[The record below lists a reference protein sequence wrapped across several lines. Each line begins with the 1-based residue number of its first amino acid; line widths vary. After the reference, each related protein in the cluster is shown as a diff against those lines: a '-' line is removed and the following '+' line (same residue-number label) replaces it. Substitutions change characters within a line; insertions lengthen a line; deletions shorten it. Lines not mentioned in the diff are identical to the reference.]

1 MVSPAKSPEPPTRRR
16 KKVGIS
22 AAQRLRLRF
31 MESVVV
37 WEGAVYRKRLVT
49 AFGVTENHISRDFKQ
64 YLHEYPN
71 SLAYDLSR
79 KRYLPGHAFK
89 PRYASGSTGE
99 YLGLLRTHCE
109 ATDVTDT
116 QLPGLPGPTAA
127 ETVPLQG
134 GGVDAETLQAITRAI
149 TDGTG
154 LEASYQSMSRPAPMT
169 AQLWPHAMV
178 FSGSRWHARAFH
190 QAENRFADFVLPRL
204 TVKHVIPE
212 TPAAAGSENDAAW
225 NALVAIAIQPAAH
238 LSPAQQDAIAKEY
251 GMGGKPGRWVWSC
264 RLRECVAPYFL
275 HLHRLDIKERKPRI
289 ELVDPTLR
297 ERYRFPDA

>member
-1 MVSPAKSPEPPTRRR
+1 
-16 KKVGIS
+16 
-22 AAQRLRLRF
+22 

-169 AQLWPHAMV
+169 AQL
-178 FSGSRWHARAFH
+178 
-190 QAENRFADFVLPRL
+190 L
-204 TVKHVIPE
+204 
-212 TPAAAGSENDAAW
+212 AACAG
-225 NALVAIAIQPAAH
+225 V
-238 LSPAQQDAIAKEY
+238 
-251 GMGGKPGRWVWSC
+251 
-264 RLRECVAPYFL
+264 
-275 HLHRLDIKERKPRI
+275 
-289 ELVDPTLR
+289 
-297 ERYRFPDA
+297 